1 MTDTN
6 TMIEIYKTFIHY
18 GNIISVKELDL
29 TKYGG
34 DFVTTKIIEYN
45 GVKLTFVMVNGEILY
60 IKSCND

>member
-6 TMIEIYKTFIHY
+6 TLFEIYKTFIHY

-45 GVKLTFVMVNGEILY
+45 GVKLTFVMVNGEVLY

>member
-34 DFVTTKIIEYN
+34 DFVTTKVIEYN
-45 GVKLTFVMVNGEILY
+45 GVKLTFIMVNGEVLY
-60 IKSCND
+60 LKSCND

>member
-18 GNIISVKELDL
+18 GNIISIKELDL

-34 DFVTTKIIEYN
+34 DFVTTKVIEYN
-45 GVKLTFVMVNGEILY
+45 GVRLTFIMVNGEVLY
-60 IKSCND
+60 LKSCND

>member
-6 TMIEIYKTFIHY
+6 TIIEVYKTFIHY
-18 GNIISVKELDL
+18 GNIISVRELDL

-45 GVKLTFVMVNGEILY
+45 GVKLTFIMVNGEVIYL
-60 IKSCND
+60 KSCND